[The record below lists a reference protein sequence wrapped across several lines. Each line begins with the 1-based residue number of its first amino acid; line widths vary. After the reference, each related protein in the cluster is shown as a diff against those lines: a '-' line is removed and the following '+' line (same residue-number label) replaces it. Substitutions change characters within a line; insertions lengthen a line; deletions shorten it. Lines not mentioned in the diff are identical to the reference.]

1 MTKIEAKPRIIEGEW
16 DWREISMNLA
26 KGWVPVD
33 EKMEGEHIWCFRADG
48 LMKSEE
54 NNRTAY
60 DVEYHF
66 DQKRMRLVLDGRLI
80 DIDGKSKSRIYETY
94 RVEFPSPSE
103 MLLYDLEDVGPGE
116 VESLRLRL
124 IRVGH

>member
-33 EKMEGEHIWCFRADG
+33 EKSEREHIWCFRADG
-48 LMKSEE
+48 LMKSQE
-54 NNRTAY
+54 NNQTVY

-66 DQKRMRLVLDGRLI
+66 DQKKMRLKLNGSLLNA
-80 DIDGKSKSRIYETY
+80 DGKPKSRIDEFY
-94 RVEFPSPSE
+94 RVEFISPSE
-103 MLLYDLEDVGPGE
+103 MFLYDLEGVEQGE
-116 VESLRLRL
+116 TESLRMMFRK
-124 IRVGH
+124 I